1 MQYKCLLLIV
11 LFLLFAKIAAAQT
24 AQEREIE
31 TIIEAAAENLTD
43 DYDYSELVNQLNNYR
58 QHPLNLNKATTAQLQ
73 DLLFLSA
80 LQITALQN
88 HIRNNGK
95 LVDLLELQSVDLFD
109 LETIQKLLPF
119 VTISAD
125 LDFNLISL
133 KNVFKYG
140 KHDFIFRYGEVLQD
154 QKGFVI
160 AKDSKLSHYTGNN
173 QKLLGRYRFDFQN
186 RIQFNFNME
195 KDAGEPFF
203 TGKNSTGFDFYSASL
218 AFKNFGLINKLVV
231 GDYSLQ
237 FGQGLGLYTGFSFGK
252 NADATLVP
260 KVARGLTPYS
270 STNEI
275 NYFRGFA
282 TTLKYKLVEF
292 TPFVSYQPIDAT
304 VQISAN
310 PEYISSLG
318 TTGYHRTS
326 TELTNKNAAG
336 QLTYGFNLNYNKRN
350 FKTGIT
356 AYNTQFE
363 YPIQRRA
370 NSYNQYDFV
379 GKELDNLSFYYD
391 YSYHNFYFF
400 GETAKS
406 LGGGA
411 ATVNGVLTSFSSNI
425 SLVLLYRNYNKSYR
439 SFYNE
444 AFSEATNAVN
454 EQGYYGGINWKF
466 LHRWNFSA
474 YADFFQFPW
483 LKYQVSQPNSKGY
496 ELLGRLTYSPTQR
509 FVAYLNYRFKQKQQN
524 NDNAKIKVLDE
535 VSYQDWRLDI
545 AYPISQN
552 ITLRNRAELVK
563 YQKGLPAAE
572 YGMMVYQD
580 LLYRPKTSRISG
592 NCRLAWFKTASYD
605 SRVYSF
611 ENDVLYSYTV
621 LPLQHTGFRT
631 YANLQY
637 SFKKSFDLWLRYST
651 YLYKGETTVGSGLDE
666 IQGNKKSEVR
676 LQIRYRF

>member
-1 MQYKCLLLIV
+1 MQYKILLLLIILMIV
-11 LFLLFAKIAAAQT
+11 AKTVTAQT

-31 TIIEAAAENLTD
+31 TIIEAAAENLPE
-43 DYDYSELVNQLNNYR
+43 DYDYSELIGQLNNYR

-80 LQITALQN
+80 LQINALQV
-88 HIRNNGK
+88 HIQNNGK
-95 LVDLLELQSVDLFD
+95 IIDLLELQSIDLFD
-109 LETIQKLLPF
+109 LQTIQKLLPF

-125 LDFNLISL
+125 LDFNLVNL
-133 KNVFKYG
+133 KNIFKYG
-140 KHDFIFRYGEVLQD
+140 KHDFIFRYGEVLQA
-154 QKGFVI
+154 QKGFI
-160 AKDSKLSHYTGNN
+160 IPKDSKLSHYTGNAE
-173 QKLLGRYRFDFQN
+173 KLLARYRFDFQN
-186 RIQFNFNME
+186 RIQFNLNME
-195 KDAGEPFF
+195 KDAGEQFF
-203 TGKNSTGFDFYSASL
+203 AGKNSTGFDFYSASL

-231 GDYSLQ
+231 GDFSLQ

-282 TTLKYKLVEF
+282 TTLKWKTIEL

-304 VQISAN
+304 VQTSAN
-310 PEYISSLG
+310 PEYVSSLG
-318 TTGYHRTS
+318 TTGYHRTA
-326 TELTNKNAAG
+326 TEITNKNAAD
-336 QLTYGFNLNYNKRN
+336 QLTYGFNFNYTKHNL
-350 FKTGIT
+350 KTGFT

-379 GKELDNLSFYYD
+379 GKELNNLSFYYD

-411 ATVNGVLTSFSSNI
+411 ATINGVLTSFSSNI
-425 SLVLLYRNYNKSYR
+425 SLVLLYRDYNKSYH
-439 SFYNE
+439 SFYNQ
-444 AFSEATNAVN
+444 AFAESTNPVN
-454 EQGYYGGINWKF
+454 EHGYYSGLNWRF
-466 LHRWNFSA
+466 SSRWNFSA

-483 LKYQVSQPNSKGY
+483 LKFQVSQPNTKGY
-496 ELLGRLTYSPTQR
+496 ELLGRLTYAPTNR
-509 FVAYLNYRFKQKQQN
+509 FATYLNYRFKQKQQN
-524 NDNAKIKVLDE
+524 NDNAKIKALDE
-535 VSYQDWRLDI
+535 VSYQDLRFDI
-545 AYPISQN
+545 AYPISRN
-552 ITLRNRAELVK
+552 ISLRNRAEVVK

-572 YGMMVYQD
+572 YGFMVYQD

-611 ENDVLYSYTV
+611 ENDVLYSYTI

-637 SFKKSFDLWLRYST
+637 TFKKGLDFWFRYSA
-651 YLYKGETTVGSGLDE
+651 YLYKGESTVGSGLDE

-676 LQIRYRF
+676 LQMRYRF